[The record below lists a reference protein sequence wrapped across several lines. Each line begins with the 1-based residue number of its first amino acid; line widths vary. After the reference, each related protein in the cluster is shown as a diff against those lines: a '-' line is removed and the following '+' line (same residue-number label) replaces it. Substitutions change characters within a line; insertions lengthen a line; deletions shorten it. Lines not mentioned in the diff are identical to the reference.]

1 MSRIW
6 RAEGNGPLL
15 AAAIL
20 GMIVTFGAGWAL
32 GGATDGGGEVDVAA
46 AHTLPAE
53 AGSPSVGGTGLPSGL
68 PSRTVPTTLPT
79 ALPTGVLGAGIE
91 TTPAGTPVGELPS
104 VRKATKPPIKAFD
117 CPKATVRVSS
127 AAELTAALAAAR
139 PGASIA
145 LATGVYSGG
154 FVATRS
160 GTAKKPIYLCGA
172 RTAVLDAGS
181 IKGQY
186 GLHLNGASWWRVAG
200 FTVRNAQKGVML
212 DGVTGVGLQ
221 GLLVEEVGDEAVHLR
236 RNSTKNVVRGLTI
249 GRTGLRKPKFGE
261 GVYIGT
267 AESNWCEITSC
278 AQDHSDGNF
287 VLDNVFSQTSAEAVD
302 IKEGTSSGVVAGN
315 RFDGAG
321 ITGADSWVDVKG
333 NGWLIVGNRGVR
345 APADGYQVHEIVDG
359 FGYRNLFSGN
369 VSSVDAAG
377 FAIKVTKTRSGNV
390 VRCNN
395 QETGAAEGLTNIDC
409 S

>member
-1 MSRIW
+1 MSRFW
-6 RAEGNGPLL
+6 RTQGNGPLL

-20 GMIVTFGAGWAL
+20 GMVVTFGAGWAL
-32 GGATDGGGEVDVAA
+32 GGATGGGEVDIAA
-46 AHTLPAE
+46 SAVHTLPAE
-53 AGSPSVGGTGLPSGL
+53 AGSPSAGGTGVPSGL
-68 PSRTVPTTLPT
+68 PTRTVPTTLPT
-79 ALPTGVLGAGIE
+79 GVLDAGTE
-91 TTPAGTPVGELPS
+91 TTPARVSLGELPS
-104 VRKATKPPIKAFD
+104 VRKADKPPIKKFD
-117 CPKATVRVSS
+117 CPKATVRVST

-145 LATGVYSGG
+145 LAAGVYSGG

-160 GTAKKPIYLCGA
+160 GTARKPIYLCGT
-172 RTAVLDAGS
+172 RTAVLDTGS

-200 FTVRNAQKGVML
+200 FTVRHAQKGIML
-212 DGVTGVGLQ
+212 DGATGVGLQ
-221 GLLVEEVGDEAVHLR
+221 DLLVEEIGDEAVHLR
-236 RNSTKNVVRGLTI
+236 RNSTRNVVRGLTI

-287 VLDNVFSQTSAEAVD
+287 VLDNQFSETSAEAVD

-315 RFDGAG
+315 HFDGAG

-333 NGWLIVGNRGVR
+333 NGWLIVGNRGTR
-345 APADGYQVHEIVDG
+345 APADGYQVHEIVDS

-369 VSSVDAAG
+369 VSVVDAAG
-377 FAIKVTKTRSGNV
+377 FAIRVTKTRSGNV